1 MSGTLR
7 ATGGKPCTN
16 FDLARGVVNQL
27 SRSFATPVN
36 TTTSPRV
43 MNTMHRPPD
52 SGLMKSEPRRLF
64 TTITRLRLSEHVAEM
79 RCDTCRISGVYKT
92 VSIAFAAGWRL
103 TESGLFCSRE
113 CFIVGAG
120 K

>member
-1 MSGTLR
+1 MSGTL
-7 ATGGKPCTN
+7 GKPCTN
-16 FDLARGVVNQL
+16 YSLARGVVNQL

-43 MNTMHRPPD
+43 MNTMRRWPD

-64 TTITRLRLSEHVAEM
+64 TTITRLRLSEHVAEL

-92 VSIAFAAGWRL
+92 VSVAFAAGWRL
-103 TESGLFCSRE
+103 TESELFCSRE
-113 CFIVGAG
+113 CLITGAG
-120 K
+120 NV